1 MKFARNI
8 IMPTS
13 KTNRI
18 ALIASAFVI
27 IALVLFALLRDN
39 ADAITLNQANSLL
52 QSKSVKKV
60 IVTKEYVYLK
70 TDNGYYKIASSQVT
84 PRMFVDYK
92 VEVGNE
98 SNIII
103 YILFLVL
110 FLGLGS
116 LLVKFLQNRGL
127 LGNLNFKSAENTS
140 ATSSSLELSSPIE
153 AIKSDV
159 SFDDIGGISDVKIEL
174 EEIIDFMK
182 NPKRYKN
189 FGARMPRG
197 VLLVGPPGVGKTMIA
212 KAVANA
218 ADVPFFYQSGASF
231 VQIYVG
237 MGAKRV
243 HELFAA
249 AKKNAPAIIFIDEI
263 DAVGKK
269 RDGQRNDEREATL
282 NQLLTEMD
290 GFEGSSGVIV
300 IAATNKIDV
309 LDSALLRAGRFD
321 RRVFVELPTKKERE
335 AILLKYLQKVPHELD
350 VKVIANMTV
359 GFNGAALAAL
369 VNEAALLALRQN
381 DFHVTIEHFF
391 QVKDKVMF
399 GKKKLQMLNEK
410 QKAYRIRYQA
420 GKVVVATYFDLPFEK
435 LMLSNE
441 KLTPAT
447 DEPFIKEELEA
458 RVKMLIAG
466 SVACDMKFN
475 EHASSAKSDLD
486 EAKEITF
493 KMCQEYGMGTAIIPE
508 ENEEEFMLKRLYEET
523 ALLLESLGEVVE
535 NVESVLQE
543 RESITKDEVKK
554 YINAIF

>member
-1 MKFARNI
+1 ML
-8 IMPTS
+8 TS

-18 ALIASAFVI
+18 ALVVSAFII
-27 IALVLFALLRDN
+27 IALVLFAALRDN
-39 ADAITLNQANSLL
+39 ADAITLHQANSLL
-52 QSKSVKKV
+52 ENKEVEKV

-70 TDNGYYKIASSQVT
+70 TKNGFYKIASSQVT

-92 VEVGNE
+92 VEVGSE

-103 YILFLVL
+103 YILILVL
-110 FLGLGS
+110 FLGISS
-116 LLVKFLQNRGL
+116 LLFKFLQKRGF
-127 LGNLNFKSAENTS
+127 FKQVEYSSNASGENSASLSINT
-140 ATSSSLELSSPIE
+140 PIE

-218 ADVPFFYQSGASF
+218 ADVPFYYQSGASF

-249 AKKNAPAIIFIDEI
+249 AKKNAPSIIFIDEI

-300 IAATNKIDV
+300 VAATNKIDV
-309 LDSALLRAGRFD
+309 LDPALLRAGRFD
-321 RRVFVELPTKKERE
+321 RRVFVELPTKRERE
-335 AILLKYLQKVPHELD
+335 AILMKYLQKVPHELD
-350 VKVIANMTV
+350 VSVVANMTV
-359 GFNGAALAAL
+359 GFNGAALATL

-381 DFHVTIEHFF
+381 DFHVTLDHFY

-399 GKKKLQMLNEK
+399 GKKKLKMLNDK
-410 QKAYRIRYQA
+410 QKAYRITYQA
-420 GKVVVATYFDLPFEK
+420 GKVVVATYYDLPFEK

-447 DEPFIKEELEA
+447 DEPFIKQELEA

-466 SVACDMKFN
+466 SVACDMRYS
-475 EHASSAKSDLD
+475 EHASSAKNDLD
-486 EAKEITF
+486 EAKEITR
-493 KMCQEYGMGTAIIPE
+493 KMVQEYGMGSALIVDE
-508 ENEEEFMLKRLYEET
+508 KEQEFLLKRLYEET
-523 ALLLESLGEVVE
+523 QVLLESLVDVMK
-535 NVESVLQE
+535 NVEAVLQD
-543 RESITKDEVKK
+543 RESITKEEVKK
-554 YINAIF
+554 YINEIF